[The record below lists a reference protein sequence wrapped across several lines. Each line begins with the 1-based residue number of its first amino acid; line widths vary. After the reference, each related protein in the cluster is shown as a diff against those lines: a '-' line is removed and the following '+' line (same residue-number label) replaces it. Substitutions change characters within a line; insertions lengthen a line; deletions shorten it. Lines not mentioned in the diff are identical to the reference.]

1 VTVAGAHVPPL
12 RFGIKDRGRMT
23 SQQQFAMVAQVEGS
37 PTAAPVEDSVATL
50 RLCLSPASFWTP
62 SQIGPDTAWLEH
74 GPFAFWL
81 VESLAPRIVT
91 ELGTVG
97 GYSYFTLCQAV
108 QRLGLACRCYAVA
121 PSKRDA
127 YGERM
132 LGEVSAR
139 NEHEYGAF
147 STLIRSDFVEALTHF
162 GDETVDLL
170 LIDGRRN
177 YDELN
182 SIFTMWRPKLSD
194 RAVIMLGH
202 TNVRERGCGGFRL
215 WDELRGTNPSFEFLH
230 GGGLGIAAFGSGQPP
245 RISALFVASQ
255 DPEATR
261 LIRDAYGR
269 LGAAVSLQFEAD
281 RFGAERA
288 ALQKSN
294 EMTETAGAIM
304 CRQLIDC
311 QELAKSQARQI
322 DQLTGSTS
330 WRVTAPLR
338 AIVRLVRGR

>member
-1 VTVAGAHVPPL
+1 M
-12 RFGIKDRGRMT
+12 I
-23 SQQQFAMVAQVEGS
+23 AQVDG
-37 PTAAPVEDSVATL
+37 PLTAAPAEDSVATL
-50 RLCLSPASFWTP
+50 RLCLSPASFWVP
-62 SQIGPDTAWLEH
+62 SQVGPHTAWLEH

-81 VESLAPRIVT
+81 VDSLAPSVVT
-91 ELGTVG
+91 ELGTGG
-97 GYSYFTLCQAV
+97 GYSYFAFCQAV

-132 LGEVSAR
+132 LEEVTAR
-139 NEHEYGAF
+139 NEREYGAF
-147 STLIRSDFVEALTHF
+147 STLIRSDVVEALTHF
-162 GDETVDLL
+162 GDGTVDLL
-170 LIDGRRN
+170 NVDGRRN
-177 YDELN
+177 YDDLS

-194 RAVIMLGH
+194 RAVVMLSY

-215 WDELRGTNPSFEFLH
+215 WDELRGANPSFEFLH

-245 RISALFVASQ
+245 RISALFVASR
-255 DPEATR
+255 DPQATR
-261 LIRDAYGR
+261 LIRDAYSR
-269 LGAAVSLQFEAD
+269 LGAAVSLQFEAG

-294 EMTETAGAIM
+294 EMAETAGAIM
-304 CRQLIDC
+304 RRQLVDC
-311 QELAKSQARQI
+311 QELAKLAKSQAREI
-322 DQLTGSTS
+322 DELIGSTS